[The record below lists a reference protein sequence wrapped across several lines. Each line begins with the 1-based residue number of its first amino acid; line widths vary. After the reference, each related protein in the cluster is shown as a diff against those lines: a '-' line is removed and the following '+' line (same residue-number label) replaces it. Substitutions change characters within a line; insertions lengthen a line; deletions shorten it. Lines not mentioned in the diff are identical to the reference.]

1 MPRTLTHP
9 EIAEQL
15 QRTGTLDFSESER
28 RGIRPATDP
37 CPVCS
42 GQRREADGTFTIR
55 QPLWEYVVEVLRA
68 WVDDAESSVTGKGDL
83 LRLAAEIEREVRK

>member
-28 RGIRPATDP
+28 RGIRPLADP

-55 QPLWEYVVEVLRA
+55 QPLWEYVVEMLRA
-68 WVDDAESSVTGKGDL
+68 WVNDAESNVTGTGDL
-83 LRLAAEIEREVRK
+83 LRLAVEIEWEMRK